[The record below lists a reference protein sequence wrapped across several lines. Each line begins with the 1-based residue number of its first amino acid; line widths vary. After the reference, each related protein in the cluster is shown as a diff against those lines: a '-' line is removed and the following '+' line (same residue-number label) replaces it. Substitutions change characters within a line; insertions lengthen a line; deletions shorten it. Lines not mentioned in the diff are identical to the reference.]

1 MNIADILASLLLVV
15 TQFFEDET
23 IQEDSFFQE
32 FSAKLKEICRLAI
45 EQKLETDELIRLLTP
60 LLDLLTE
67 NVSLVRTLRNTSLK
81 ILTESFSSLP
91 LTFSLQKMDIGCRFI
106 LEPKTISL
114 SIQGSIMYEAN
125 APTNCKN
132 FLERFVRLYPN
143 VTTPVIQ
150 FWILSMGIFE
160 NIFDTFGDVLKL
172 ICLPPQVPKEHP
184 PPFRFEHDYEEYYK
198 FDLFE
203 QIFTILNRS
212 VPGLK
217 ITSNDF
223 HQILSLLKEVQ
234 NTRDENFED
243 YSRNRWTSFF
253 FLSAL
258 IGFQLRDMLSNP
270 DDKKMVT
277 DVLKIKEIGILQ
289 RNVKA
294 EVRFDYMSRVSLD
307 FFKNRK
313 TTTEVDF
320 MHLQHAVT
328 NFEDD
333 SRSFSIAYDALQAF
347 YIELNS

>member
-1 MNIADILASLLLVV
+1 MKIPDILASLLLLV

-23 IQEDSFFQE
+23 MQEDSFFQE
-32 FSAKLKEICRLAI
+32 FSAKLQEICRLAI

-67 NVSLVRTLRNTSLK
+67 NVSLVRTLRDTFLK
-81 ILTESFSSLP
+81 ILTQSFSSLP

-184 PPFRFEHDYEEYYK
+184 PPFRFIPDYEEYYK
-198 FDLFE
+198 FNLFD
-203 QIFTILNRS
+203 QIFTILNKS
-212 VPGLK
+212 VPESRLTL
-217 ITSNDF
+217 IDF

-234 NTRDENFED
+234 STRDED
-243 YSRNRWTSFF
+243 ISRNQLVSFF

-277 DVLKIKEIGILQ
+277 DVLKIKKIEDLQ
-289 RNVKA
+289 HYVKTEA
-294 EVRFDYMSRVSLD
+294 VDHDHYLSRVSLD
-307 FFKNRK
+307 FFKNQK
-313 TTTEVDF
+313 NSTEVRVEYIYHVLTDLEKNPKKF
-320 MHLQHAVT
+320 LEAH
-328 NFEDD
+328 
-333 SRSFSIAYDALQAF
+333 DALQVF
-347 YIELNS
+347 YIELNC

>member
-1 MNIADILASLLLVV
+1 MKIPDILTFLLLLV

-23 IQEDSFFQE
+23 MKEDRFFKE
-32 FSAKLKEICRLAI
+32 FSAKLQEICRLAI

-67 NVSLVRTLRNTSLK
+67 NVLLVRTLRNTFLK
-81 ILTESFSSLP
+81 NLTQSFSSLP

-184 PPFRFEHDYEEYYK
+184 PPFRFIPDYEEYYK
-198 FDLFE
+198 FNLFD
-203 QIFTILNRS
+203 QIFTILNKS
-212 VPGLK
+212 VPESRLTL
-217 ITSNDF
+217 IDF

-234 NTRDENFED
+234 STRDEDISLNQQV
-243 YSRNRWTSFF
+243 SFF

-277 DVLKIKEIGILQ
+277 DVLKIKKIEDLQ
-289 RNVKA
+289 HSVKTEA
-294 EVRFDYMSRVSLD
+294 VDHDHYLQRVSLD
-307 FFKNRK
+307 FFKNQK
-313 TTTEVDF
+313 NSTEVPVEYICHVLTDF
-320 MHLQHAVT
+320 EKNTKKFLEAH
-328 NFEDD
+328 
-333 SRSFSIAYDALQAF
+333 DALQAF
-347 YIELNS
+347 YNELNS